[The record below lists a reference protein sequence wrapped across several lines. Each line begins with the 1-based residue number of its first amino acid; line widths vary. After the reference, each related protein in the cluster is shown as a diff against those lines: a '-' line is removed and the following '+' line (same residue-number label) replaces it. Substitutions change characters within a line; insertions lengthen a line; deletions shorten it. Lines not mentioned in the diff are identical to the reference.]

1 MDTRKTVNRRIEE
14 YRTSVVC
21 ITQEE
26 FAVRLGM
33 EPKKGRSTVN
43 NWEQGAVQVKSDDL
57 CRIAS
62 TFGVSV
68 DYLLGLE
75 DFPVLEHSARI
86 AHNVTGLSSDTLSFL
101 EKYKDD
107 EGGPEWKMIRMVE
120 KLIEHPDILSSL
132 VAAETQAAAIASSMD
147 TDNSLLPDPWP
158 HEWPEEEK
166 RLHTVQGWETAL
178 DAALFNVSNNAVRFA
193 ERVLNVRGIREALSK
208 EDRDLQEILRESEQE
223 G

>member
-1 MDTRKTVNRRIEE
+1 MEASRLPGFTEKFIKLRGEMSQEQFSKKIGLSRPTVGLYESGKRIPDAQ
-14 YRTSVVC
+14 TLKK
-21 ITQEE
+21 I
-26 FAVRLGM
+26 AV
-33 EPKKGRSTVN
+33 
-43 NWEQGAVQVKSDDL
+43 A
-57 CRIAS
+57 C
-62 TFGVSV
+62 GVSA
-68 DYLLGLE
+68 DYLLGLSE
-75 DFPVLEHSARI
+75 IPGNDPDMKSAQ
-86 AHNVTGLSSDTLSFL
+86 AFTGVSPDTLAFL
-101 EKYKDD
+101 NEYKDD

-120 KLIEHPDILSSL
+120 KLIEHPDILSAL
-132 VAAETQAAAIASSMD
+132 VAAETKAASIASSMD

-208 EDRDLQEILRESEQE
+208 EDRDLQEVLRESEQE